1 MYKKINIFWKQI
13 KTGYVQNEALRKLD
27 ETTREYNGK
36 LNVGS
41 KGDETKTRPRLLS
54 WEAQRMKLLLTE
66 NVDRYM
72 IRCPKW
78 LLLLNNVCLS
88 TTEHSCLGRK

>member
-13 KTGYVQNEALRKLD
+13 KPGYAQNGALGKLN

-36 LNVGS
+36 LNVGA
-41 KGDETKTRPRLLS
+41 KGDETKTRLRLLS

-66 NVDRYM
+66 NVGRYM

-78 LLLLNNVCLS
+78 
-88 TTEHSCLGRK
+88 